1 MKGIYVLA
9 AAAAAAAAAVMATA
23 LTGAG
28 VAPAAP
34 GRTEAPAPVLKLQ
47 NKRFGAILARR
58 DKLPLYYWAREK
70 QAGGGIRCTGRCAVV
85 WPPLVVKRGS
95 AVPARLSG
103 IKGRF
108 GTIKRPDGG
117 RQLTYNGLPLYAY
130 HNDSANVVLCDNVD
144 GWFVV
149 RV

>member
-1 MKGIYVLA
+1 MPTTNKGEALKGIYVVALI
-9 AAAAAAAAAVMATA
+9 ATA
-23 LTGAG
+23 LSGTGLAL
-28 VAPAAP
+28 AAT
-34 GRTEAPAPVLKLQ
+34 GGAATPAPVLELE
-47 NKRFGAILARR
+47 NKRFGTILASR

-70 QAGGGIRCTGRCAVV
+70 QAGGRVRCTGRCAVV

-130 HNDSANVVLCDNVD
+130 HNDSPNVVLCNNVD